1 VVPPESKKC
10 SLAAGPMS
18 SWSIS
23 IRSPLRQPCL
33 TEAIEIVLGILCIF
47 EGHNPLHAFNC
58 EVGINPQYLGPLCP
72 SLIESPKLRIGG
84 RQPGMDRPKIRR
96 PRGTFA

>member
-1 VVPPESKKC
+1 VFSCGWPYEQLVDLHPLTSP
-10 SLAAGPMS
+10 AALPYRG
-18 SWSIS
+18 
-23 IRSPLRQPCL
+23 
-33 TEAIEIVLGILCIF
+33 IEIVLGILCIF